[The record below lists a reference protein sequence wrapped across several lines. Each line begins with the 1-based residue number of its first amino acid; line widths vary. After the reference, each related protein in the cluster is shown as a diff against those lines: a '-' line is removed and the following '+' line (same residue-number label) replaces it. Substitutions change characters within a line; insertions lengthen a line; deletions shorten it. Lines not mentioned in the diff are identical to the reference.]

1 MHAFIFHSLSNF
13 SINEFDL
20 SEINLHFLSSL
31 HFKTKFNKQKEKR
44 SLNSEQRQRLIAE
57 QIAKRPNRPA
67 NGGPR
72 TPQERPLVLPG
83 GRKWRN
89 EKDAYNEEFIAE
101 VISSQAELIAGSTL
115 G

>member
-1 MHAFIFHSLSNF
+1 M
-13 SINEFDL
+13 EQ
-20 SEINLHFLSSL
+20 
-31 HFKTKFNKQKEKR
+31 QK
-44 SLNSEQRQRLIAE
+44 RLIVD
-57 QIAKRPNRPA
+57 QLSQRPVRPI

-89 EKDAYNEEFIAE
+89 AKDAYNEDFIAE
-101 VISSQAELIAGSTL
+101 VISSQAELIVGSTL

>member
-1 MHAFIFHSLSNF
+1 MTA
-13 SINEFDL
+13 
-20 SEINLHFLSSL
+20 
-31 HFKTKFNKQKEKR
+31 
-44 SLNSEQRQRLIAE
+44 EQQQRLIAQ
-57 QIAKRPNRPA
+57 QISKRPVRSI

-89 EKDAYNEEFIAE
+89 AKDAYNEEFIAE
-101 VISSQAELIAGSTL
+101 IISSQAELIVGSTL